1 MYLGVL
7 PWIHVMWNTLHFLDF
22 SVCFLFQVREVFSYD
37 VFSYILIPLPLPLLL
52 LGPLYYNENM
62 CQLNGIGSF
71 KLSSA
76 FWWGTD
82 LGTKES
88 IWQLP
93 RVFMWFKVPQYGCH
107 PESVS
112 PGWSTI
118 TTSPLQE
125 TPKLASRAGPGS
137 YQIAA
142 FSLGPHVSEIL
153 CVPF

>member
-7 PWIHVMWNTLHFLDF
+7 LWIHVMWNTLHFLDS

-37 VFSYILIPLPLPLLL
+37 VFSYTLIPLSLSLFL

-62 CQLNGIGSF
+62 CWLNGIGSL

-76 FWWGTD
+76 FWVGTD
-82 LGTKES
+82 VGTKES
-88 IWQLP
+88 IRQLL
-93 RVFMWFKVPQYGCH
+93 RVFTWLKVPQYGCH
-107 PESVS
+107 PEPVS
-112 PGWSTI
+112 PGWSII

-137 YQIAA
+137 YQIAS